1 MKRFRESRL
10 DHFFGNAIAGA
21 AVAVPPFVL
30 GEWGLI
36 HSLVVVNLLLV
47 LSLIRTPDP
56 FHPTAALNTTTT
68 GDLP

>member
-1 MKRFRESRL
+1 MKSFRDSRL

-21 AVAVPPFVL
+21 AVAVPPMVL

-47 LSLIRTPDP
+47 LSLLRTPDP
-56 FHPTAALNTTTT
+56 FRRTAALNANT

>member
-10 DHFFGNAIAGA
+10 DHFFGNTIAGA

-47 LSLIRTPDP
+47 LSLLRTPDP
-56 FHPTAALNTTTT
+56 FRRAAALNTTT
-68 GDLP
+68 GELP